1 MAGLT
6 YSFARNP
13 SPTVEYTGRTH
24 ERASGGGRYNYDVTE
39 DEDTEDAA
47 SFDAKA
53 LQLEE
58 AREAEE
64 RLSIAGGDDDGDGDG
79 DDMDRGMFFDPTST
93 HGGGGGGE
101 GQGEDDEFVCGPLID
116 DDSPEAQEFCAI
128 CDRQVVEQ
136 KSNAVRFTTPLT
148 IFAAKKGIAPLKQA
162 RWAIDIYNKN
172 ERHLI
177 DGEPEWTFQ
186 SAVRHFR
193 KLHNNATVE
202 EAQLDNLNKLVAYQA
217 ECEKH
222 IVKRKRTTGEFA
234 GFNNGPLQCILSIS
248 KLIHRMKR

>member
-6 YSFARNP
+6 HSFARNP
-13 SPTVEYTGRTH
+13 SPTVEYRGRTN
-24 ERASGGGRYNYDVTE
+24 ERTSNGGRYNYDVTE

-53 LQLEE
+53 LQMEE
-58 AREAEE
+58 EREAEE
-64 RLSIAGGDDDGDGDG
+64 RLSMAGGDEDNDNDDGDGDR
-79 DDMDRGMFFDPTST
+79 DRGLFFDPSDA
-93 HGGGGGGE
+93 HGGH
-101 GQGEDDEFVCGPLID
+101 GEDDEFVYGPLID
-116 DDSPEAQEFCAI
+116 DDAPEAHEFCAI
-128 CDRQVVEQ
+128 CDRSVVEQ
-136 KSNAVRFTTPLT
+136 KPNSVGFTTPLT
-148 IFAAKKGIAPLKQA
+148 IFAAKRGIPPLKQA

-177 DGEPEWTFQ
+177 DGEPEWTFE

-202 EAQLDNLNKLVAYQA
+202 EAQLDNLNKLVTYQA

-222 IVKRKRTTGEFA
+222 LVKRKRTTGEFA